1 MMMKRKVIKI
11 TKNDVDANV
20 GTMTTTTTKIKI
32 HPKTMMARMMMT
44 VKRKIHIKTII
55 KRMITMT
62 TTKTT

>member
-20 GTMTTTTTKIKI
+20 GTMTTTTKIKI
-32 HPKTMMARMMMT
+32 HPKTMMARIMMT